1 MARTQHDELD
11 EMQRTCKDLSDGI
24 ITLDRAVELMNLQ
37 VQRVM
42 RDMATD
48 EAAKNKMNGHRK
60 P

>member
-1 MARTQHDELD
+1 
-11 EMQRTCKDLSDGI
+11 MQRTCKDLSDGI